1 MTAKK
6 GNTKKLLQGTQWKSY
21 ARALK
26 TKARLKDNNW
36 SERVKLDKAKE
47 RGD

>member
-1 MTAKK
+1 MTEKK
-6 GNTKKLLQGTQWKSY
+6 DDTKKLLQRTQWKSY

-26 TKARLKDNNW
+26 TKARLKDNDW
-36 SERVKLDKAKE
+36 SERAKIDKAKE